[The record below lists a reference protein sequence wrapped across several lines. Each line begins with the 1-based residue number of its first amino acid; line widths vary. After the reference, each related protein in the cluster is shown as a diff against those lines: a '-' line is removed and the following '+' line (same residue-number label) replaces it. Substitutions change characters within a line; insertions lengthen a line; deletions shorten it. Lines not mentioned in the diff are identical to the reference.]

1 MIIVV
6 ITLAALCL
14 LIVSEEHVQPA
25 VQRER
30 KRRD

>member
-1 MIIVV
+1 MIIVA
-6 ITLAALCL
+6 ITLATLCL